1 MVALVVDFVVLKK
14 EGAHR
19 VGLREAAIWSAIWV
33 ALSLVFAAAL
43 WWWLARTAGREV
55 ADVRIVEFLTGYLIE
70 KSLAIDNV
78 FVFLTIF
85 TYFALPAAFQKRA
98 LMIGIVAAIVLR
110 AVMIFAGA
118 ALIERFDWILL
129 VFGAF
134 LVLTGIKMWT
144 SVGQASSLDDNAAL
158 RMLRRVIKVAPD
170 HDGERFT
177 TMHDGVRMAT
187 PLLLV
192 VALIGVTDVIFAVD
206 SIPAIFAITTD
217 PFIVLTSNVFAVLGL
232 RAMFFLLADM
242 ADRFHL
248 LPYGLAVIL
257 LFVGVKMLASACS
270 TSRRWCRSRSILG
283 ILGATIALS
292 LRIPA
297 TEGSGRGHADAVVGH
312 RGDDAVVLADRDGN
326 GDVDRRQAR
335 AQRVH
340 AGRQVATQ
348 VRTRPKKIGT
358 IDSRRAAG
366 REQRVGGRIEFG
378 RHQLEIGERHTP
390 RPGAAH

>member
-1 MVALVVDFVVLKK
+1 MITIGTPLLWICFGAFVVAALIVDFVVLKK

-19 VGLREAAIWSAIWV
+19 VGVREAAIWSAIWV
-33 ALSLVFAAAL
+33 ALSLAFAAML
-43 WWWLARTAGREV
+43 WWWMTRTVGREV
-55 ADVRIVEFLTGYLIE
+55 ADTRIVEFLTGYLIE

-85 TYFALPAAFQKRA
+85 TYFVLPGEYQKRA
-98 LMIGIVAAIVLR
+98 LMIGIIAAIVLR

-118 ALIERFDWILL
+118 ALIERFDWILY

-144 SVGQASSLDDNAAL
+144 SVGKESSLDDNPAL
-158 RMLRRVIKVAPD
+158 RMLRRVIKVAPQY
-170 HDGERFT
+170 DGERMT
-177 TMHDGVRMAT
+177 TMQNGVRMAT

-217 PFIVLTSNVFAVLGL
+217 PFIVLTSNIFAVLGL

-257 LFVGVKMLASACS
+257 LFVGAKMLAAGVFHIPPLVSLGV
-270 TSRRWCRSRSILG
+270 ILG
-283 ILGATIALS
+283 ILATTIALS
-292 LRIPA
+292 LRVKA
-297 TEGSGRGHADAVVGH
+297 ED
-312 RGDDAVVLADRDGN
+312 
-326 GDVDRRQAR
+326 QAP
-335 AQRVH
+335 
-340 AGRQVATQ
+340 VA
-348 VRTRPKKIGT
+348 
-358 IDSRRAAG
+358 
-366 REQRVGGRIEFG
+366 REQ
-378 RHQLEIGERHTP
+378 
-390 RPGAAH
+390 

>member
-1 MVALVVDFVVLKK
+1 MITIGTPWLWTGFAVFVLVALVVDFIVLKK

-33 ALSLVFAAAL
+33 ALSLVFAAVL
-43 WWWLARTAGREV
+43 WWWLTRTMGRDV
-55 ADVRIVEFLTGYLIE
+55 ADTRVVEFLTGYLIE

-85 TYFALPAAFQKRA
+85 TYFALPGEFQKRA
-98 LMIGIVAAIVLR
+98 LMIGIIAAIVLR

-118 ALIERFDWILL
+118 ALIERFDWILY

-134 LVLTGIKMWT
+134 LVLTGIRMWT
-144 SVGQASSLDDNAAL
+144 SVGNESSLDDNPAL
-158 RMLRRVIKVAPD
+158 RMLRRVMRVAPD
-170 HDGERFT
+170 YDGERMT
-177 TMHDGVRMAT
+177 TIKDGVRMAT

-217 PFIVLTSNVFAVLGL
+217 PFIVLTSNIFAVLGL

-257 LFVGVKMLASACS
+257 LFVGAKMLAAGVFHIPPLVSLGV
-270 TSRRWCRSRSILG
+270 ILG
-283 ILGATIALS
+283 ILATTIALS
-292 LRIPA
+292 LKLPA
-297 TEGSGRGHADAVVGH
+297 KD
-312 RGDDAVVLADRDGN
+312 
-326 GDVDRRQAR
+326 QPPAR
-335 AQRVH
+335 
-340 AGRQVATQ
+340 TQ
-348 VRTRPKKIGT
+348 
-358 IDSRRAAG
+358 
-366 REQRVGGRIEFG
+366 
-378 RHQLEIGERHTP
+378 
-390 RPGAAH
+390 

>member
-1 MVALVVDFVVLKK
+1 MNTIGTPLLWAGFGAFVLLALAVDFIVLKK

-43 WWWLARTAGREV
+43 WWWLSTTAGPDVANART
-55 ADVRIVEFLTGYLIE
+55 VEFLTGYLIE

-85 TYFALPAAFQKRA
+85 TYFALPAEFQKRA
-98 LMIGIVAAIVLR
+98 LMIGIIAAIVLR
-110 AVMIFAGA
+110 AAMIFAGA
-118 ALIERFDWILL
+118 ILIERFDWILY

-144 SVGQASSLDDNAAL
+144 SVGKESSLDDNPAL
-158 RMLRRVIKVAPD
+158 KMLKRVMRVSP
-170 HDGERFT
+170 HYDGERFFT
-177 TMHDGVRMAT
+177 IHDGVRMAT
-187 PLLLV
+187 PLLLI

-217 PFIVLTSNVFAVLGL
+217 PFIVLTSNIFAVLGL

-257 LFVGVKMLASACS
+257 LFVGVKMLIAGFFHIPPLLSLGL
-270 TSRRWCRSRSILG
+270 ILG
-283 ILGATIALS
+283 ILGTTILLS
-292 LRIPA
+292 LKMKPA
-297 TEGSGRGHADAVVGH
+297 LQAT
-312 RGDDAVVLADRDGN
+312 
-326 GDVDRRQAR
+326 VDER
-335 AQRVH
+335 
-340 AGRQVATQ
+340 TQ
-348 VRTRPKKIGT
+348 
-358 IDSRRAAG
+358 
-366 REQRVGGRIEFG
+366 
-378 RHQLEIGERHTP
+378 
-390 RPGAAH
+390 

>member
-1 MVALVVDFVVLKK
+1 MISIGTPWLWTGFAAFVIVALIVDFVVLKK

-33 ALSLVFAAAL
+33 GISLVFAGLL
-43 WWWLARTAGREV
+43 WWWLADTAGREV
-55 ADVRIVEFLTGYLIE
+55 ADARAVEFLTGYLIE

-85 TYFALPAAFQKRA
+85 TYFALPGEFQKRA
-98 LMIGIVAAIVLR
+98 LMIGIIAAIVLR

-118 ALIERFDWILL
+118 ALIERFDWILY

-144 SVGQASSLDDNAAL
+144 SVGKEGSLDDNPAL
-158 RMLRRVIKVAPD
+158 KLLRRVIRVSPEY
-170 HDGERFT
+170 DGEHMT
-177 TMHDGVRMAT
+177 TMHAGVKMAT

-217 PFIVLTSNVFAVLGL
+217 PFIVLTSNIFAVLGL

-257 LFVGVKMLASACS
+257 LFVGAKMLAAGVFHIPPLLSLVVILA
-270 TSRRWCRSRSILG
+270 ILG
-283 ILGATIALS
+283 TTIGLS
-292 LRIPA
+292 LRYKPKA
-297 TEGSGRGHADAVVGH
+297 QAVT
-312 RGDDAVVLADRDGN
+312 R
-326 GDVDRRQAR
+326 
-335 AQRVH
+335 
-340 AGRQVATQ
+340 TQ
-348 VRTRPKKIGT
+348 
-358 IDSRRAAG
+358 
-366 REQRVGGRIEFG
+366 
-378 RHQLEIGERHTP
+378 
-390 RPGAAH
+390 

>member
-1 MVALVVDFVVLKK
+1 MITIGTPLLWICFGAFVVAALIVDFVVLKK

-19 VGLREAAIWSAIWV
+19 VGVREAAIWSAIWV
-33 ALSLVFAAAL
+33 ALSLAFAAVL
-43 WWWLARTAGREV
+43 WWWMTRTVGREV
-55 ADVRIVEFLTGYLIE
+55 ADTRIVEFLTGYLIE

-85 TYFALPAAFQKRA
+85 TYFALPGEYQKRA
-98 LMIGIVAAIVLR
+98 LMIGIIAAIVLR

-118 ALIERFDWILL
+118 ALIERFDWILY

-144 SVGQASSLDDNAAL
+144 SVGKESSLDDNPAL
-158 RMLRRVIKVAPD
+158 RMLRRVIKVAPQY
-170 HDGERFT
+170 DGERMT
-177 TMHDGVRMAT
+177 TTQNGVRMAT

-217 PFIVLTSNVFAVLGL
+217 PFIVLTSNIFAVLGL

-257 LFVGVKMLASACS
+257 LFVGAKMLAAGVFHIPPLVSLGV
-270 TSRRWCRSRSILG
+270 ILG
-283 ILGATIALS
+283 ILATTIALS
-292 LRIPA
+292 LRVKA
-297 TEGSGRGHADAVVGH
+297 EDHAPV
-312 RGDDAVVLADRDGN
+312 
-326 GDVDRRQAR
+326 AR
-335 AQRVH
+335 KQ
-340 AGRQVATQ
+340 
-348 VRTRPKKIGT
+348 
-358 IDSRRAAG
+358 
-366 REQRVGGRIEFG
+366 
-378 RHQLEIGERHTP
+378 
-390 RPGAAH
+390 

>member
-1 MVALVVDFVVLKK
+1 LITIGTPWLWTGFAVFVLVALVVDFIVLKK

-33 ALSLVFAAAL
+33 ALSLVFAAVL
-43 WWWLARTAGREV
+43 WWWLTRTMGRDV
-55 ADVRIVEFLTGYLIE
+55 ADTRVVEFLTGYLIE

-85 TYFALPAAFQKRA
+85 TYFALPGEFQKRA
-98 LMIGIVAAIVLR
+98 LMIGIIAAIVLR

-118 ALIERFDWILL
+118 ALIERFDWILY

-134 LVLTGIKMWT
+134 LVLTGIRMWT
-144 SVGQASSLDDNAAL
+144 SVGNESSIDDNPAL
-158 RMLRRVIKVAPD
+158 RMLRRVMRVAPNY
-170 HDGERFT
+170 DGERMT
-177 TMHDGVRMAT
+177 TMKDGVRMAT

-217 PFIVLTSNVFAVLGL
+217 PFIVLTSNIFAVLGL

-257 LFVGVKMLASACS
+257 LFVGAKMLAAGVFHIPPLVSLGI
-270 TSRRWCRSRSILG
+270 ILG
-283 ILGATIALS
+283 VLATTIALS
-292 LRIPA
+292 LKLPA
-297 TEGSGRGHADAVVGH
+297 KD
-312 RGDDAVVLADRDGN
+312 
-326 GDVDRRQAR
+326 QPPAR
-335 AQRVH
+335 
-340 AGRQVATQ
+340 TQ
-348 VRTRPKKIGT
+348 
-358 IDSRRAAG
+358 
-366 REQRVGGRIEFG
+366 
-378 RHQLEIGERHTP
+378 
-390 RPGAAH
+390 

>member
-1 MVALVVDFVVLKK
+1 MITIGTPWLWTGFAVFVLVALVVDFIVLKK

-33 ALSLVFAAAL
+33 ALSLVFAAVL
-43 WWWLARTAGREV
+43 WWWLTRTMGRDV
-55 ADVRIVEFLTGYLIE
+55 ADTRVVEFLTGYLIE

-85 TYFALPAAFQKRA
+85 TYFALPGEFQKRA
-98 LMIGIVAAIVLR
+98 LMIGIIAAIVLR

-118 ALIERFDWILL
+118 ALIERFDWILY

-134 LVLTGIKMWT
+134 LVLTGIRMWT
-144 SVGQASSLDDNAAL
+144 SVGNESSIDDNPAL
-158 RMLRRVIKVAPD
+158 RMLRRVMRVAPNY
-170 HDGERFT
+170 DGERMT
-177 TMHDGVRMAT
+177 TMKDGVRMAT

-217 PFIVLTSNVFAVLGL
+217 PFIVLTSNIFAVLGL

-257 LFVGVKMLASACS
+257 LFVGAKMLAAGVFHIPPLVSLGI
-270 TSRRWCRSRSILG
+270 ILG
-283 ILGATIALS
+283 VLATTIALS
-292 LRIPA
+292 LKLPA
-297 TEGSGRGHADAVVGH
+297 KD
-312 RGDDAVVLADRDGN
+312 
-326 GDVDRRQAR
+326 QPPAR
-335 AQRVH
+335 
-340 AGRQVATQ
+340 TQ
-348 VRTRPKKIGT
+348 
-358 IDSRRAAG
+358 
-366 REQRVGGRIEFG
+366 
-378 RHQLEIGERHTP
+378 
-390 RPGAAH
+390 